1 MPNADWDIDSD
12 IRNVSGLL
20 VKLEGLSDGGSQV
33 VVWDRERKAWSAPDD
48 PSVMSVADLMAAKPA
63 TERDLS
69 TAGVPAPESGG
80 EVLGKPD

>member
-1 MPNADWDIDSD
+1 MSPSWDISSD
-12 IRNVSGLL
+12 IRNVSGVL
-20 VKLEGLSDGGSQV
+20 VKLSALPDGGAEV
-33 VVWDRERKAWSAPDD
+33 VVWDRGRKVWSAPDD
-48 PSVMSVADLMAAKPA
+48 ASVMSVADLMAAKPA

>member
-63 TERDLS
+63 TEGDLVA
-69 TAGVPAPESGG
+69 AGVPVPESGG
-80 EVLGKPD
+80 EALE